1 MTPASEKRFRQF
13 GKKLMQ
19 ANMRLIEQP
28 DAAAESAVALI
39 RRGKTDKIVTHI
51 SAALFADWLKA
62 DVIMPA
68 NDTDKNKDKNKS
80 KDGAYVLSAA
90 GRAHLRR
97 HMGGDFTAQHQAD
110 IEAGDETRPRQLAAT
125 PLQLL
130 QAHGRSKAYG
140 LNDCE
145 LEAGGRLHDDFHS
158 AMRVPHQ
165 TMDWSRPV
173 YVDGGGQDK
182 SGDIPVSAVDA
193 QKRVVNALAYI
204 GPGLADMAVDVC
216 CSELGLE
223 ATEKKFALP
232 RRSAKIMLKLA
243 LMRLAVHYGYQSASA
258 AAASFRMR

>member
-1 MTPASEKRFRQF
+1 MIPASEKRFRQY

-19 ANMRLIEQP
+19 DNARLIEHP
-28 DAAAESAVALI
+28 DGAGDGEMALI
-39 RRGKTDKIVTHI
+39 RRGKSDKIMARI
-51 SAALFADWLKA
+51 SATMFTDWLKA

-68 NDTDKNKDKNKS
+68 E
-80 KDGAYVLSAA
+80 DGHVLSAT
-90 GRAHLRR
+90 GRAHLRL
-97 HMGGDFTAQHQAD
+97 HMGGDFAAQHNVD
-110 IEAGDETRPRQLAAT
+110 IETANDGRPRQLAAT
-125 PLQLL
+125 PLQWL
-130 QAHGRSKAYG
+130 QAHGRSKAFG

-145 LEAGGRLHDDFHS
+145 LEAGGRLHDDFHR

-173 YVDGGGQDK
+173 YVDGGGQNK
-182 SGDIPVSAVDA
+182 SGDIPVSAMDA

-204 GPGLADMAVDVC
+204 GPGLAEMAVDVC

-223 ATEKKFALP
+223 ATEKKFSLP

-258 AAASFRMR
+258 AAASFRIR